1 MKIPARLRSLMQQR
15 GLSLTALAGRS
26 GITVSSISRYL
37 SGKQVPGADAL
48 TRLASALDVSLEE
61 LTGSKGVP
69 ELSTKEQLL
78 LQLEQLKEELLKAG
92 SGSLRD
98 ALAGPSLLV
107 LSAPP
112 RVAGSSR
119 LGRVLVSAE
128 ITDREAY
135 ALRITDD
142 CNSPRLE
149 RGDVAVFSPGAR
161 WKKND
166 VCVVLLESGEFL
178 MGRAEGRGKS
188 LVVTPVG
195 APDRVRRVPQGEVKS
210 VHKLVWVK
218 SR

>member
-37 SGKQVPGADAL
+37 SGKQVPGATAL
-48 TRLASALDVSLEE
+48 TRLASALGVSLEE
-61 LTGSKGVP
+61 LTGSAGVP

-78 LQLEQLKEELLKAG
+78 LQLEQLKEDLMRAG

-98 ALAGPSLLV
+98 ALAGPSLFV

-119 LGRVLVSAE
+119 VGRVLGSPE

-135 ALRITDD
+135 ALRIADAA
-142 CNSPRLE
+142 NAPRLE
-149 RGDVAVFSPGAR
+149 LGDVAIFSPGAR
-161 WKKND
+161 WKKGD
-166 VCVVLLESGEFL
+166 VCVVLLNSGEFL
-178 MGRAEGRGKS
+178 MGRVERRGKS
-188 LVVTPVG
+188 LAV
-195 APDRVRRVPQGEVKS
+195 APLGDPGKARRIPQGEVKS

>member
-37 SGKQVPGADAL
+37 SGKQVPGATAL
-48 TRLASALDVSLEE
+48 TRLASALGVSLEE
-61 LTGSKGVP
+61 LTGSAGVP

-78 LQLEQLKEELLKAG
+78 LQLEQLKEDLMRAG

-98 ALAGPSLLV
+98 ALAGPSLFV

-119 LGRVLVSAE
+119 VGRVLGSPE

-135 ALRITDD
+135 ALRIADAA
-142 CNSPRLE
+142 NAPRLE
-149 RGDVAVFSPGAR
+149 RGDVAIFSPGAR
-161 WKKND
+161 WKKGD
-166 VCVVLLESGEFL
+166 VCVVLLNSGEYL
-178 MGRAEGRGKS
+178 VGRVERRGKS
-188 LVVTPVG
+188 LAV
-195 APDRVRRVPQGEVKS
+195 APPGDPDKARRIPQGEVKS

-218 SR
+218 SH